1 MEHNIDVV
9 IIGAGTAG
17 LYALSQVIQNR
28 KSYLIVQNGE
38 LGTTCARVGCMPSKV
53 LIQAAED
60 FHRRKAFEREGIEGA
75 EGLSVD
81 KEEVMEFVRELRDS
95 FVERVHGNNDKRLK
109 DHIIHGQAEF
119 VKPGQLRVGEDTVN
133 YGAVVISSGS
143 TPVIPAAWQAFS
155 DRIITTDTLFEMAE
169 LPDSMAVIGLGV
181 IGLEIGQALARLD
194 VAVTGID
201 MAEQIGG
208 IEDPEI
214 HQSVVDTL
222 SREFPLWLG
231 HAADVTAEATEQG
244 EKLRVTAGENTV
256 LVDNLLVS
264 MGRKPNLTGM
274 KLENL
279 GIELDPQGV
288 PLYNPNTM
296 QCGDQPVFL
305 AGDVSGDRPIM
316 HEAGDEGRIAGVNAA
331 RGTVQAY
338 RRKTPLAITF
348 CDPNICTAGAT
359 WSELDQETTVVGQ
372 VNMAPVGRALI
383 MTKNRGLIRVY
394 GDKKS
399 GKLLG
404 ASLFCIKGEHLAHL
418 VAWCIQQGLTV
429 FDLLKMPFYHP
440 VIEEALQA
448 ALRDLA
454 TKVEDKPAGML
465 DIEKL

>member
-60 FHRRKAFEREGIEGA
+60 YHRRKAFEREGIEGS

-95 FVERVHGNNDKRLK
+95 FVERVHGNNNKRLK
-109 DHIIHGQAEF
+109 DHMIHGQAEF
-119 VKPGQLRVGEDTVN
+119 IKPGQLRVGEDIVN
-133 YGAVVISSGS
+133 YSSVVISSGS
-143 TPVIPAAWQAFS
+143 TPVIPSAWQTFS
-155 DRIITTDTLFEMAE
+155 DRIITTDSFFELE
-169 LPDSMAVIGLGV
+169 QLPDSVAVIGLGV

-194 VAVTGID
+194 VAVTGVD

-214 HQSVVDTL
+214 HQSVVETL

-231 HAADVTAEATEQG
+231 HAAEVTEDG
-244 EKLRVTAGENTV
+244 EMLRVTAGENTV
-256 LVDNLLVS
+256 QVEKLLVS
-264 MGRKPNLTGM
+264 MGRKPNLAGM

-288 PLYNPNTM
+288 PVYNPNTM
-296 QCGDQPVFL
+296 QCGDLPVFL

-316 HEAGDEGRIAGVNAA
+316 HEAGDEGRIAGTNAA
-331 RGTVQAY
+331 RDSIQAF

-359 WSELDQETTVVGQ
+359 MSELDPDSIAIGQ
-372 VNMAPVGRALI
+372 INMAPVGRALI

-394 GDKKS
+394 GDKKT

-404 ASLFCIKGEHLAHL
+404 ASLFSSKAK
-418 VAWCIQQGLTV
+418 T
-429 FDLLKMPFYHP
+429 LL
-440 VIEEALQA
+440 I
-448 ALRDLA
+448 
-454 TKVEDKPAGML
+454 
-465 DIEKL
+465 

>member
-38 LGTTCARVGCMPSKV
+38 MGTTCARVGCMPSKV

-60 FHRRKAFEREGIEGA
+60 FHRRKVFEREGIEGSDA
-75 EGLSVD
+75 LSVD
-81 KEEVMEFVRELRDS
+81 KVEVMEFVRELRDS

-133 YGAVVISSGS
+133 YGSVVISSGS
-143 TPVIPAAWQAFS
+143 TPVIPQAWQSFS
-155 DRIITTDTLFEMAE
+155 DRIITTDTLFEQE
-169 LPDSMAVIGLGV
+169 RLPDSIAVIGLGV
-181 IGLEIGQALARLD
+181 IGMEIGQALARLD
-194 VAVTGID
+194 VNVTGVD

-214 HQSVVDTL
+214 HQSVIETVG
-222 SREFPLWLG
+222 RELPLWLG
-231 HAADVTAEATEQG
+231 QPADVCEEDG
-244 EKLRVTAGENTV
+244 KLRVTACDNTV
-256 LVDNLLVS
+256 LVDKLLVS
-264 MGRKPNLTGM
+264 MGRSPNVDGM

-279 GIELDPQGV
+279 GIELNQQGV
-288 PLYNPNTM
+288 PIHNPNTM

-305 AGDVSGDRPIM
+305 AGDVSGNRAIM
-316 HEAGDEGRIAGVNAA
+316 HEAGDEGRIAGLNAA
-331 RGTVQAY
+331 REGIQAY
-338 RRKTPLAITF
+338 RRKTPIAITF
-348 CDPNICTAGAT
+348 CDPNICTVGAS
-359 WSELDQETTVVGQ
+359 WSELDHENTVVGQ
-372 VNMAPVGRALI
+372 IKMAPVGRALI

-394 GDKKS
+394 GDKKT

-418 VAWCIQQGLTV
+418 IAWCIQQDLTV

-454 TKVEDKPAGML
+454 SKVEDKPAGVL
-465 DIEKL
+465 DLEKL

>member
-60 FHRRKAFEREGIEGA
+60 YHRRKSFEREGIEGS

-81 KEEVMEFVRELRDS
+81 KEEIMEFVRELRDS
-95 FVERVHGNNDKRLK
+95 FVERVHGNNAKRLK
-109 DHIIHGQAEF
+109 DHMIHGQAEF
-119 VKPGQLRVGEDTVN
+119 IKPGQLRVGDDTVN
-133 YGAVVISSGS
+133 YSSVVISSGS
-143 TPVIPAAWQAFS
+143 TPVIPAAWQSFS
-155 DRIITTDTLFEMAE
+155 DRIITTDSLFEMEE
-169 LPDSMAVIGLGV
+169 LPESMAVIGLGV

-194 VAVTGID
+194 VAVTGVD
-201 MAEQIGG
+201 MAEKIGG

-231 HAADVTAEATEQG
+231 QAAEVTEEG
-244 EKLRVTAGENTV
+244 DMLRVTAGENTV
-256 LVDNLLVS
+256 LVDKLLVS
-264 MGRKPNLTGM
+264 MGRKPNLAGM

-279 GIELDPQGV
+279 GIELDQQGV
-288 PLYNPNTM
+288 PIHNPNTM
-296 QCGDQPVFL
+296 QCGKQPVFL
-305 AGDVSGDRPIM
+305 AGDVSGERPIM
-316 HEAGDEGRIAGVNAA
+316 HEAGDEGRIAGTNAA
-331 RGTVQAY
+331 RDSIQAF

-359 WSELDQETTVVGQ
+359 LSALDPDKIAIGQ

-394 GDKKS
+394 GDKKT

-404 ASLFCIKGEHLAHL
+404 ASLFCIKGENLAHL
-418 VAWCIQQGLTV
+418 MAWCIQQDLTV

-454 TKVEDKPAGML
+454 GKVEDKPGGML

>member
-1 MEHNIDVV
+1 MEHNVDVV

-60 FHRRKAFEREGIEGA
+60 YYRRKVLEREGIDGGDE
-75 EGLSVD
+75 LSVD

-119 VKPGQLRVGEDTVN
+119 VKPGQLRVGDDTVN
-133 YGAVVISSGS
+133 YSSVIISSGS
-143 TPVIPAAWQAFS
+143 TPVIPKALQDFS
-155 DRIITTDTLFEMAE
+155 DRIITTDTLFELQS
-169 LPDSMAVIGLGV
+169 LPDSIAVIGLGV
-181 IGLEIGQALARLD
+181 VGLEIGQALARLD
-194 VAVTGID
+194 VDVIGVDAV
-201 MAEQIGG
+201 EQICG

-214 HQSVVDTL
+214 LKSVVETIG
-222 SREFPLWLG
+222 REIPLWLG
-231 HAADVTAEATEQG
+231 QPADICEEDG
-244 EKLRVTAGENTV
+244 KLRVTACDNTV
-256 LVDNLLVS
+256 LVDKLLVS
-264 MGRKPNLTGM
+264 IGRSPNVAGM

-279 GIELDPQGV
+279 GIELDQYGV
-288 PLYNPNTM
+288 PVHNPNTM

-305 AGDVSGDRPIM
+305 AGDVSGNRPIM
-316 HEAGDEGRIAGVNAA
+316 HEAGDEGRIAGLNAA
-331 RGTVQAY
+331 REGIQAY
-338 RRKTPLAITF
+338 RRKTPIAIIF
-348 CDPNICTAGAT
+348 SDPNICTVGAS
-359 WSELDQETTVVGQ
+359 WSELDHENTVIGQ
-372 VNMAPVGRALI
+372 IKMAPVGRALI

-394 GDKKS
+394 GDKKT

-404 ASLFCIKGEHLAHL
+404 ASLFCIKGENLAHL
-418 VAWCIQQGLTV
+418 LAWCIQQDLTV

-454 TKVEDKPAGML
+454 SKVEDKPAGIL
-465 DIEKL
+465 DLEKM

>member
-1 MEHNIDVV
+1 MEHNVDVV

-60 FHRRKAFEREGIEGA
+60 YYRRKVLEREGIDGGDE
-75 EGLSVD
+75 LSVD

-109 DHIIHGQAEF
+109 GHIIHGQAEF
-119 VKPGQLRVGEDTVN
+119 VKPGQLRVGDDTVN
-133 YGAVVISSGS
+133 YSSAIISSGS
-143 TPVIPAAWQAFS
+143 TPVIPKALQDFS
-155 DRIITTDTLFEMAE
+155 DRIITTDTLFELQS
-169 LPDSMAVIGLGV
+169 LPDSIAVIGLGV
-181 IGLEIGQALARLD
+181 VGLEIGQALARLD
-194 VAVTGID
+194 VDVTGVD
-201 MAEQIGG
+201 AVEQICG

-214 HQSVVDTL
+214 LKSVVETIG
-222 SREFPLWLG
+222 REIPLWLG
-231 HAADVTAEATEQG
+231 QPADICEEDG
-244 EKLRVTAGENTV
+244 KLRVTACDNTV
-256 LVDNLLVS
+256 LVDKLLVS
-264 MGRKPNLTGM
+264 MGRSPNVAGM

-279 GIELDPQGV
+279 GIELDQYGV
-288 PLYNPNTM
+288 PVHNPNTM

-305 AGDVSGDRPIM
+305 AGDVSGNRPIM
-316 HEAGDEGRIAGVNAA
+316 HEAGDEGRIAGLNAA
-331 RGTVQAY
+331 REGIQAY
-338 RRKTPLAITF
+338 RRKTPIAIIF
-348 CDPNICTAGAT
+348 SDPNICTVGAS
-359 WSELDQETTVVGQ
+359 WSELDHESTVIGQ
-372 VNMAPVGRALI
+372 IKMAPVGRALI

-394 GDKKS
+394 GDKKT

-404 ASLFCIKGEHLAHL
+404 ASLFCIKGENLAHL
-418 VAWCIQQGLTV
+418 LAWCIQQDLTV

-454 TKVEDKPAGML
+454 SKVEDKPAGIL
-465 DIEKL
+465 DLEKM

>member
-95 FVERVHGNNDKRLK
+95 FVERVHGNNNKRLK

-119 VKPGQLRVGEDTVN
+119 IKPGQLHVGEDIVN
-133 YGAVVISSGS
+133 YSSVVISSGS

-155 DRIITTDTLFEMAE
+155 DRIITTDSLFELE
-169 LPDSMAVIGLGV
+169 QLPDSVAVIGLGV

-194 VAVTGID
+194 VAVTGVD

-214 HQSVVDTL
+214 HQSVVETL
-222 SREFPLWLG
+222 SREFPIWLG
-231 HAADVTAEATEQG
+231 QAAEVTEEG
-244 EKLRVTAGENTV
+244 DMLRVTAGENTV
-256 LVDNLLVS
+256 QVEKLLVS

-279 GIELDPQGV
+279 GIELDQQGV
-288 PLYNPNTM
+288 PVYNPNTM

-316 HEAGDEGRIAGVNAA
+316 HEAGDEGRIAGSNAA
-331 RGTVQAY
+331 RDSIQAF

-359 WSELDQETTVVGQ
+359 MSELDPDSIAIGQ

-394 GDKKS
+394 GDKKT

-404 ASLFCIKGEHLAHL
+404 VSLFCIKGENLAHL
-418 VAWCIQQGLTV
+418 MAWCIQQDLTV

-454 TKVEDKPAGML
+454 SKVENKPAGML

>member
-60 FHRRKAFEREGIEGA
+60 YHRRKAFEREGIEGS

-95 FVERVHGNNDKRLK
+95 FVERVHGNNAKRLK
-109 DHIIHGQAEF
+109 DHMLHGQAEF
-119 VKPGQLRVGEDTVN
+119 IKPGQLRVGDDTVN
-133 YGAVVISSGS
+133 YSSVVISSGS
-143 TPVIPAAWQAFS
+143 APVIPAAWQSFS
-155 DRIITTDTLFEMAE
+155 DRIITTDSLFEMEE
-169 LPDSMAVIGLGV
+169 LPESIAVIGLGV

-194 VAVTGID
+194 VAVTGVD
-201 MAEQIGG
+201 MAEKIGG

-231 HAADVTAEATEQG
+231 QAAEVTEEG
-244 EKLRVTAGENTV
+244 DMLRVTAGENSV
-256 LVDNLLVS
+256 LVEKLLVS
-264 MGRKPNLTGM
+264 MGRKPNLAGM

-279 GIELDPQGV
+279 GIELDQQGV
-288 PLYNPNTM
+288 PIHNPNTM
-296 QCGDQPVFL
+296 QCGNQPVFL
-305 AGDVSGDRPIM
+305 AGDVSGERPIM
-316 HEAGDEGRIAGVNAA
+316 HEAGDEGRIAGTNAA
-331 RGTVQAY
+331 RDSIQAF

-359 WSELDQETTVVGQ
+359 LSALDPDKIAIGQ

-394 GDKKS
+394 GDKKT

-404 ASLFCIKGEHLAHL
+404 TSLFCIKGENLAHL
-418 VAWCIQQGLTV
+418 MAWCIQQDLTV

-454 TKVEDKPAGML
+454 GKVEDKPGGML

>member
-60 FHRRKAFEREGIEGA
+60 YHRRKAFEREGIEGS

-95 FVERVHGNNDKRLK
+95 FVERVHGNNNKRLK
-109 DHIIHGQAEF
+109 DHMIHGQAEF
-119 VKPGQLRVGEDTVN
+119 IKPGQMRVGEDIVN
-133 YGAVVISSGS
+133 YSSVVISSGS

-155 DRIITTDTLFEMAE
+155 DRIITTDSLFELEE
-169 LPDSMAVIGLGV
+169 LPDSVAVIGLGV

-194 VAVTGID
+194 VTVTGVD

-214 HQSVVDTL
+214 HQSVVETL

-231 HAADVTAEATEQG
+231 QAADVTEDG
-244 EKLRVTAGENTV
+244 EMLRVTAGENTV
-256 LVDNLLVS
+256 QVEKLLVS
-264 MGRKPNLTGM
+264 MGRKPNLAGM

-279 GIELDPQGV
+279 GIQLDQQGV
-288 PLYNPNTM
+288 PVYDPNTM

-316 HEAGDEGRIAGVNAA
+316 HEAGDEGRIAGTNAA
-331 RGTVQAY
+331 RDNIQAF

-359 WSELDQETTVVGQ
+359 LSKLDPDSIAIGQ

-394 GDKKS
+394 GDKKT

-404 ASLFCIKGEHLAHL
+404 ASLFCIKGENLAHL
-418 VAWCIQQGLTV
+418 MAWCIQQDLTV

-454 TKVEDKPAGML
+454 AKVEDKPGGML

>member
-60 FHRRKAFEREGIEGA
+60 YHRRKAFEREGIEGS

-95 FVERVHGNNDKRLK
+95 FVERVHGNNNKRLK
-109 DHIIHGQAEF
+109 DHMIHGQAEF
-119 VKPGQLRVGEDTVN
+119 IKPGQMRVGEDTVN
-133 YGAVVISSGS
+133 YSSVVIASGS
-143 TPVIPAAWQAFS
+143 TPVVPAPWQAFS
-155 DRIITTDTLFEMAE
+155 DRIITTDSLFELE
-169 LPDSMAVIGLGV
+169 QLPDSVAVIGLGV

-194 VAVTGID
+194 VAVTGVD

-214 HQSVVDTL
+214 HRSVVETL

-231 HAADVTAEATEQG
+231 QAADVTEDG
-244 EKLRVTAGENTV
+244 EMLRVTAGENTV
-256 LVDNLLVS
+256 QVEKLLVS
-264 MGRKPNLTGM
+264 MGRKPNLAGM

-288 PLYNPNTM
+288 PVYNPNTM

-316 HEAGDEGRIAGVNAA
+316 HEAGDEGRIAGTNAA
-331 RGTVQAY
+331 RDSIQAF

-359 WSELDQETTVVGQ
+359 LSELDPDNIAIGQ

-394 GDKKS
+394 GDKKT

-404 ASLFCIKGEHLAHL
+404 ASLFCIKGENLAHL
-418 VAWCIQQGLTV
+418 MAWCIQQDLTV

-454 TKVEDKPAGML
+454 AKVEDKPGGML
-465 DIEKL
+465 DIQKL

>member
-60 FHRRKAFEREGIEGA
+60 YHRRKAFEREGIEGS

-95 FVERVHGNNDKRLK
+95 FVERVHGNNNKRLK
-109 DHIIHGQAEF
+109 DHMIHGQAEF
-119 VKPGQLRVGEDTVN
+119 IKPGQLRVGEDIVN
-133 YGAVVISSGS
+133 YSSVVISSGS
-143 TPVIPAAWQAFS
+143 TPVIPSAWQTFS
-155 DRIITTDTLFEMAE
+155 DRIITTDSFFELE
-169 LPDSMAVIGLGV
+169 QLPDSVAVIGLGV

-194 VAVTGID
+194 VAVTGVD

-214 HQSVVDTL
+214 HQSVVETL

-231 HAADVTAEATEQG
+231 HAAEVTEDG
-244 EKLRVTAGENTV
+244 EMLRVTAGENTV
-256 LVDNLLVS
+256 QVEKLLVS
-264 MGRKPNLTGM
+264 MGRKPNLAGM

-288 PLYNPNTM
+288 PVYNPNTM
-296 QCGDQPVFL
+296 QCGDLPVFL

-316 HEAGDEGRIAGVNAA
+316 HEAGDEGRIAGTNAA
-331 RGTVQAY
+331 RDSIQAF

-359 WSELDQETTVVGQ
+359 MSELDPDSIAIGQ
-372 VNMAPVGRALI
+372 INMAPVGRALI

-394 GDKKS
+394 GDKKT

-404 ASLFCIKGEHLAHL
+404 ASLFCIKGENLAHL
-418 VAWCIQQGLTV
+418 MAWCIQQNLTV

-454 TKVEDKPAGML
+454 AKVEDKPGGML

>member
-60 FHRRKAFEREGIEGA
+60 YHRRKAFEREGIEGS

-81 KEEVMEFVRELRDS
+81 KEEIMEFVRELRDS
-95 FVERVHGNNDKRLK
+95 FVERVHGNNTKRLK
-109 DHIIHGQAEF
+109 DHMIHGQAEF
-119 VKPGQLRVGEDTVN
+119 IKPGQLRVGDDTVN
-133 YGAVVISSGS
+133 YSSVVISSGS
-143 TPVIPAAWQAFS
+143 TPVIPAAWQSFS
-155 DRIITTDTLFEMAE
+155 DRIITTDSLFEMEE
-169 LPDSMAVIGLGV
+169 LPESIAVIGLGV

-194 VAVTGID
+194 VAVTGVD
-201 MAEQIGG
+201 MAEKIGG

-231 HAADVTAEATEQG
+231 QAAEVTEEG
-244 EKLRVTAGENTV
+244 DMLRVTAGENTV
-256 LVDNLLVS
+256 LVDKLLVS
-264 MGRKPNLTGM
+264 MGRKPNLAGM

-279 GIELDPQGV
+279 AIELDQQGV
-288 PLYNPNTM
+288 PIHNPNTM
-296 QCGDQPVFL
+296 QCGNQPVFL
-305 AGDVSGDRPIM
+305 AGDVSGERPIM
-316 HEAGDEGRIAGVNAA
+316 HEAGDEGRIAGTNAA
-331 RGTVQAY
+331 RDSIQAF

-359 WSELDQETTVVGQ
+359 LSALDPDKIAIGQ

-394 GDKKS
+394 GDKKT

-404 ASLFCIKGEHLAHL
+404 ASLFCIKGENLAHL
-418 VAWCIQQGLTV
+418 MAWCIQQDLTV

-454 TKVEDKPAGML
+454 GKVEDKPAGML

>member
-17 LYALSQVIQNR
+17 LYALSQVIQKR

-53 LIQAAED
+53 MIQAAED
-60 FHRRKAFEREGIEGA
+60 FHRRKVFEREGIDGG
-75 EGLSVD
+75 EGLSLD

-119 VKPGQLRVGEDTVN
+119 IKPGQLRVGEDIVN
-133 YGAVVISSGS
+133 FSSVVIASGS
-143 TPVIPAAWQAFS
+143 TPIIPQAWQAFS
-155 DRIITTDTLFEMAE
+155 DHIITTDTIFELDE
-169 LPDSMAVIGLGV
+169 LPDSIAVIGLGV

-194 VAVTGID
+194 VDVTGID

-214 HQSVVDTL
+214 LQSVIETL
-222 SREFPLWLG
+222 AREFPLWLG
-231 HAADVTAEATEQG
+231 EAAGVTEEG
-244 EKLRVTAGENTV
+244 GKLRVTAGDEAV
-256 LVDNLLVS
+256 LVDKILVS
-264 MGRKPNLTGM
+264 MGRSPNVSGM
-274 KLENL
+274 KLEKL
-279 GIELDPQGV
+279 GIELDQQGV
-288 PLYNPNTM
+288 PIHNPNTM

-305 AGDVSGDRPIM
+305 AGDVSGNRPIM
-316 HEAGDEGRIAGVNAA
+316 HEAGDEGRIAGINAA
-331 RGTVQAY
+331 SDSIQAY
-338 RRKTPLAITF
+338 KRKTPLAITF
-348 CDPNICTAGAT
+348 TDPNICTAGT
-359 WSELDQETTVVGQ
+359 IWSELDQKTTVVGQ

-383 MTKNRGLIRVY
+383 MTKNRGLIRIY
-394 GDKKS
+394 GDKQS
-399 GKLLG
+399 GRILG
-404 ASLFCIKGEHLAHL
+404 ASIFAIKGEHLAHL
-418 VAWCIQQGLTV
+418 MAWCIQQDLTV

-454 TKVEDKPAGML
+454 SKVEDRPGGMMDL
-465 DIEKL
+465 EKL